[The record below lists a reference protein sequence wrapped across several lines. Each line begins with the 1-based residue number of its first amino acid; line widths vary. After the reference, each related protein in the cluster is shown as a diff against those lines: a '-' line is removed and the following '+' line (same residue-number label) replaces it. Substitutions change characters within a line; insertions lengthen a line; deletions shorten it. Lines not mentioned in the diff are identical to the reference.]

1 MAGYKSSP
9 RIKRNKRNG
18 QNNQKSVREL
28 FMKRQVFTLSLFAI
42 IIFFTAGVLSASAQ
56 TVSGSLGNGTVSRGS
71 TARGSI
77 VLNIPA
83 GLHVNSSRPNSEYAI
98 PTSVR
103 LSGQGVRTSGIS
115 YPRGRN
121 RKFQFSENLINVY
134 EGRVSI
140 PFKVTVP
147 ANFHGDVV
155 RIRAVVRYQ
164 PCTTEVCYPPK
175 NKEVT
180 ITARVR

>member
-1 MAGYKSSP
+1 
-9 RIKRNKRNG
+9 
-18 QNNQKSVREL
+18 
-28 FMKRQVFTLSLFAI
+28 MKRTLFAVSLFAI
-42 IIFFTAGVLSASAQ
+42 VMFWSAGVQSVSAQ

-71 TARGSI
+71 AAKGSI
-77 VLNIPA
+77 VLNIPG

-103 LSGQGVRTSGIS
+103 ISGQGVRTGGIS

-121 RKFQFSENLINVY
+121 RKFQFSENVINVY

-140 PFKVTVP
+140 PFTVTVP
-147 ANFHGDVV
+147 ANFRGDTV
-155 RIRAVVRYQ
+155 RMRAVVRYQ
-164 PCTTEVCYPPK
+164 ACTDEVCYPPK

>member
-1 MAGYKSSP
+1 MKKS
-9 RIKRNKRNG
+9 
-18 QNNQKSVREL
+18 L
-28 FMKRQVFTLSLFAI
+28 FARSLFAI
-42 IIFFTAGVLSASAQ
+42 IAFFAAGVISVSAQ

-71 TARGSI
+71 TAKGSI
-77 VLNIPA
+77 VLSIPG

-98 PTSVR
+98 PTSIR
-103 LSGQGVRTSGIS
+103 ISGQGVRTGGIS

-140 PFKVTVP
+140 PFTVTVP
-147 ANFHGDVV
+147 ANFRGDVI

-164 PCTTEVCYPPK
+164 ACTDEVCYPPK
-175 NKEVT
+175 NKDVT
-180 ITARVR
+180 ITAKVR